1 MKPNKPEEPQ
11 LTAVRLGQVGE
22 DHGQQKLRWTAVV
35 ALLQRI
41 EITGSHLR
49 RSSDSSNGVELQSC
63 SAQKWRGR
71 RSGSG
76 GSDRQRRIA
85 DSADPV
91 KAPCRLQFDSA
102 GSWPA
107 AEPADHQ
114 EEDGGLLA
122 GTATAA
128 TDSWRAQEEGGG
140 RPLAADVTDKVRAGR
155 PRSGPGGHRK
165 RGSSI
170 HDEATDGAQTET
182 ADPADG
188 GCAGWIRRTA
198 DGGRRMADGGQQAAT
213 AAGKRRPAAATT
225 GGRGRAATAT
235 GEGEEAGCE
244 GSTATARRRRK
255 KLDQGWV

>member
-85 DSADPV
+85 DSADLV

-122 GTATAA
+122 GTATA
-128 TDSWRAQEEGGG
+128 
-140 RPLAADVTDKVRAGR
+140 
-155 PRSGPGGHRK
+155 
-165 RGSSI
+165 
-170 HDEATDGAQTET
+170 DGAQTET

>member
-1 MKPNKPEEPQ
+1 VIIVHN
-11 LTAVRLGQVGE
+11 TYI
-22 DHGQQKLRWTAVV
+22 QKLEGGHNVEE
-35 ALLQRI
+35 L
-41 EITGSHLR
+41 TGSHLR
-49 RSSDSSNGVELQSC
+49 RSSDSNNSVELQSC

-140 RPLAADVTDKVRAGR
+140 RPLAADVTDLRGATKIRSWRAQEEGELD
-155 PRSGPGGHRK
+155 PRWQ
-165 RGSSI
+165 I
-170 HDEATDGAQTET
+170 EEEAADGAQTET

-198 DGGRRMADGGQQAAT
+198 DGGRRMADGGRWMADGGQQAAT

-255 KLDQGWV
+255 KKLDQGWV